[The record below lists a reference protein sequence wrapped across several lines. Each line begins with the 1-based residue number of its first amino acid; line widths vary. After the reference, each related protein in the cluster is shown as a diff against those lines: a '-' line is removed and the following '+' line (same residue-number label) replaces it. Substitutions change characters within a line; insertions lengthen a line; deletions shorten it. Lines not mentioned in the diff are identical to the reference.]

1 MKLLKIIVLSGI
13 LLSLY
18 TCKKESNNLKKIETK
33 IDSVNIQNAYLIKCD
48 SLSNFFYQMLG
59 ENSNYF
65 ITTKINE
72 DINIDTLNSI
82 LKEWPYISITYK
94 ENFDTSFLKKNCPDY
109 KLNDFAFYHFIELVS
124 YKIDSNAYVFNESG
138 FLRQAPFN
146 YCGTLIQT
154 INGKTLEVR
163 VPKSFTVVYDKEV
176 IIDYGKRCYGSQC
189 QIGCSAYLKRI
200 EYK

>member
-1 MKLLKIIVLSGI
+1 MKLLKFIIITYLF
-13 LLSLY
+13 LQLY
-18 TCKKESNNLKKIETK
+18 SCEKENNKITKIETK
-33 IDSVNIQNAYLIKCD
+33 IDSVNIQNAYTIKCD

-72 DINIDTLNSI
+72 DINIDNLNSV

-109 KLNDFAFYHFIELVS
+109 KLSDFAFYHFIELVS
-124 YKIDSNAYVFNESG
+124 YKIDSNAYVFNQSG

-146 YCGTLIQT
+146 YCGTLIE
-154 INGKTLEVR
+154 IKSGKTLEIR

-176 IIDYGKRCYGSQC
+176 TIDYGKRCYGSQC